1 MLSAVEAIAFAVEA
15 IIGVVA
21 LALAAWGAI
30 LTRAEQDAVERRR
43 LTRAAKLNRWRRRV
57 DAMMILALI
66 ASMLCWMLVAL
77 VIFY

>member
-1 MLSAVEAIAFAVEA
+1 MTETIALAVEA

-43 LTRAAKLNRWRRRV
+43 LIRAEKLNRLRRRV

-66 ASMLCWMLVAL
+66 AGPLCWMLVAL

>member
-1 MLSAVEAIAFAVEA
+1 MTEAIAFAVEA

>member
-1 MLSAVEAIAFAVEA
+1 MTETIALAVEA

-21 LALAAWGAI
+21 LAFAAWGAI

-43 LTRAAKLNRWRRRV
+43 LTRAAKLNRFRRRV

-66 ASMLCWMLVAL
+66 AGALCWMLVAL

>member
-1 MLSAVEAIAFAVEA
+1 MQMTETIALAIEA

-30 LTRAEQDAVERRR
+30 LTCAEQDAVERRR
-43 LTRAAKLNRWRRRV
+43 LARAEKLNRLRRRV

>member
-1 MLSAVEAIAFAVEA
+1 MTEAIALAVEA

-43 LTRAAKLNRWRRRV
+43 LARAEKLNRLRRRV

-66 ASMLCWMLVAL
+66 ASSLCWMLIAL

>member
-1 MLSAVEAIAFAVEA
+1 MQMTEAIAFAVEA

>member
-1 MLSAVEAIAFAVEA
+1 MTETIALAVEA

-30 LTRAEQDAVERRR
+30 LTRAEQDATDRRR
-43 LTRAAKLNRWRRRV
+43 LSRAAKLNRLRRRV

-66 ASMLCWMLVAL
+66 AGALCWMLVAL